1 MRNIEEKYC
10 SVCEKSHK
18 TTNEGEMIC
27 ELKGVVSPDYKCRKF
42 IYDPLKHIK
51 IRKISEIKNTPKSE
65 ENGER

>member
-10 SVCEKSHK
+10 SVCEKSQK

-51 IRKISEIKNTPKSE
+51 NRKIPEIKNTQDLE

>member
-1 MRNIEEKYC
+1 MRIIEEKNC

-18 TTNEGEMIC
+18 TTNEDEMIC
-27 ELKGVVSPDYKCRKF
+27 ELKGVVSPAYKCRKF

-51 IRKISEIKNTPKSE
+51 SRKILKNDNIPDLE